1 MTSDDKNA
9 FLLLRPFSPHRSLKP
24 QEPPEIEV
32 EAINEEYFEH
42 DCLGLSL

>member
-9 FLLLRPFSPHRSLKP
+9 FLLRHFSPHRSLKP
-24 QEPPEIEV
+24 QEHPEIEV
-32 EAINEEYFEH
+32 EAINEECFEH